1 MTKLL
6 RALLVEDSEDDAQ
19 LLLRELRRQG
29 YRVEHERVET
39 REAMALALS
48 DKTWDIILCDYSLP
62 QFNAMNALIMLTESG
77 LNIPFLVISGTID
90 EETAVT
96 LLKAGAD
103 DFLVKGRFA
112 RLIPAI
118 ERGIKAAESRRLRQE
133 VETGRANLTS
143 NLEVVNA
150 ELQHVLYTAFH
161 DLRSPLVIIRGFL
174 EMLKQDLQT
183 ERRDRIQIDI
193 EHIEGATDK
202 MEKVLSSSLKFAKI
216 GTVHH
221 PMEDVDLCGLVP
233 ETVRWLE
240 ASLRSK
246 NITITI
252 SPDLPII
259 YGDRIHLGEL
269 LKSLIENAVKY
280 MGSQPKPHI
289 EIGVGKQD
297 NQPVIFVSDNGQGID
312 PRYHNRI
319 FNLFEKLDP
328 MTDGAGIGLA
338 LAKRIVEMHGGKI
351 WVESEGEGKG
361 STFAFSVPIKSSLTT
376 ETFDLTKDQRL
387 H

>member
-19 LLLRELRRQG
+19 LLLRELRHQG
-29 YRVEHERVET
+29 YSVEHERVET

-112 RLIPAI
+112 RLVPAI

-161 DLRSPLVIIRGFL
+161 DLRSPLVIIKGFL

-221 PMEDVDLCGLVP
+221 LREDINLCGLAQ
-233 ETVRWLE
+233 EAVRWLE

-269 LKSLIENAVKY
+269 LKSLIENAVLY

-328 MTDGAGIGLA
+328 MTEGAGIGLA

-351 WVESEGEGKG
+351 WVESAGEGQG
-361 STFAFSVPIKSSLTT
+361 SKFCFTVPNRSNP
-376 ETFDLTKDQRL
+376 
-387 H
+387 

>member
-1 MTKLL
+1 MTQLL

-19 LLLRELRRQG
+19 LLLRELRHHG
-29 YRVEHERVET
+29 YTVEHERVET
-39 REAMALALS
+39 REAMAIALS
-48 DKTWDIILCDYSLP
+48 DKTWDVILCDYSLP
-62 QFNAMNALIMLTESG
+62 QFNAMNALTILKESG

-112 RLIPAI
+112 RLVSAI

-133 VETGRANLTS
+133 VEAERANLTS

-161 DLRSPLVIIRGFL
+161 DLRSPLVIIKGFL

-193 EHIEGATDK
+193 EHIEASTDK
-202 MEKVLSSSLKFAKI
+202 MDKVLSSSLKFAKI

-221 PMEDVDLCGLVP
+221 PLEEVDLCGLTQ
-233 ETVRWLE
+233 EAVRWLE

-246 NITITI
+246 NITVTI
-252 SPDLPII
+252 SPDLPIV

-269 LKSLIENAVKY
+269 LKSLIENAAKY
-280 MGSQPKPHI
+280 TGDQLTPLI
-289 EIGVGKQD
+289 EIGCQTRD
-297 NQPVIFVSDNGQGID
+297 NQQVIFVRDNGQGID

-319 FNLFEKLDP
+319 FNLFEKLEP
-328 MTDGAGIGLA
+328 MTEGSGIGLA

-351 WVESEGEGKG
+351 WVESAGEGQG
-361 STFAFSVPIKSSLTT
+361 STFYFTIPERSTP
-376 ETFDLTKDQRL
+376 
-387 H
+387 